1 MPLKAK
7 NRPSS
12 ENNSFAEFL
21 EKLSKCLIKI
31 NVFLIEVNSYSLYEN
46 KCDFSTGY
54 RIVFFEYH
62 KLLSLSIIAIVF
74 HPHLLFTHTVRW
86 LFTQPPHWANDF
98 QQSFLM
104 FLWKQQKV
112 VYSSLSGNV
121 LPCQGFQSPVHEIW
135 ILCTVL
141 GGGGALEASKVCAGA
156 CVCACLSVSLCV
168 CVPGGMCLYKAH
180 TTTTCEAN
188 THSTLVTFF

>member
-7 NRPSS
+7 HRSGS

-31 NVFLIEVNSYSLYEN
+31 NVFLIEVNSYSFYEN
-46 KCDFSTGY
+46 TCNFLTGC

-74 HPHLLFTHTVRW
+74 HPHLLFT
-86 LFTQPPHWANDF
+86 QSPHWANDF

-104 FLWKQQKV
+104 FLWKWQKA
-112 VYSSLSGNV
+112 VYSSLFGNV
-121 LPCQGFQSPVHEIW
+121 
-135 ILCTVL
+135 
-141 GGGGALEASKVCAGA
+141 
-156 CVCACLSVSLCV
+156 
-168 CVPGGMCLYKAH
+168 
-180 TTTTCEAN
+180 
-188 THSTLVTFF
+188 